1 MLSSI
6 LLLSTPKNSSLVKAK
21 VDYCHVN
28 ALEDILMVA
37 DNVNYR
43 DDIGGEPTN
52 DQNCYSKPGRIKALS

>member
-6 LLLSTPKNSSLVKAK
+6 LLLSTAKNSSLVNAK

-52 DQNCYSKPGRIKALS
+52 D